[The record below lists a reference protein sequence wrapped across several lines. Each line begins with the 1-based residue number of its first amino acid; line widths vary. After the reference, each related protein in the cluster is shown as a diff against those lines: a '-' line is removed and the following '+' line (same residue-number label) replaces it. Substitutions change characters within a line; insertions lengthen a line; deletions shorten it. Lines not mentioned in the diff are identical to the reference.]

1 MRKGEAMDY
10 LNDLHEMCEVLSREL
25 GEANEKVRKNGGKL
39 SGSDLEYI
47 DRLTHA
53 IKSIKTTIA
62 MTEAE
67 DGGSYADGMQ
77 GGSYGMYPHWN
88 YGGSY
93 ARGRNARRDSM
104 GRYSSRGYS
113 RDQEMISE
121 LRELMED
128 APDERPGQEFQ
139 RFISKIEQMG

>member
-1 MRKGEAMDY
+1 MDY
-10 LNDLHEMCEVLSREL
+10 LKDLHEMCDILSREL
-25 GEANEKVRKNGGKL
+25 GEANEKIRQNGGKL
-39 SGSDLEYI
+39 TGSDAEYI
-47 DRLTHA
+47 DRITHA

-62 MTEAE
+62 MIEAD

-113 RDQEMISE
+113 MDDEMISE
-121 LRELMED
+121 LRDLMQN
-128 APDERPGQEFQ
+128 APDERTRKEFE
-139 RFISKIEQMG
+139 RFIQKIESM

>member
-1 MRKGEAMDY
+1 MKMLA
-10 LNDLHEMCEVLSREL
+10 DLKHMCEILEDEL
-25 GEANEKVRKNGGKL
+25 ANVNKKVDKSGGTL
-39 SGSDLEYI
+39 SGDDISYI
-47 DRLTHA
+47 DKLTHS

-113 RDQEMISE
+113 MDDEMISE
-121 LRELMED
+121 LRDLMHN
-128 APDERPGQEFQ
+128 APDERTRKEFE
-139 RFISKIEQMG
+139 RFIQKIESM

>member
-1 MRKGEAMDY
+1 MDY
-10 LNDLHEMCEVLSREL
+10 LKDLHEMCEVLSREL

-113 RDQEMISE
+113 MDDEMISE
-121 LRELMED
+121 LRDLMQN
-128 APDERPGQEFQ
+128 APDERTRKEFE
-139 RFISKIEQMG
+139 RFIQKIESM

>member
-1 MRKGEAMDY
+1 MDY
-10 LNDLHEMCEVLSREL
+10 LKDLHEMCDILSREL
-25 GEANEKVRKNGGKL
+25 GEANEKIRQNGGKL
-39 SGSDLEYI
+39 TGSDAEYI
-47 DRLTHA
+47 DRITHA

-62 MTEAE
+62 MIEAE

-113 RDQEMISE
+113 MDDEMISE
-121 LRELMED
+121 LRDLMQN
-128 APDERPGQEFQ
+128 APDERTRKEFE
-139 RFISKIEQMG
+139 RFIQKIESM

>member
-1 MRKGEAMDY
+1 MDY
-10 LNDLHEMCEVLSREL
+10 LKDLHEMCEVLSREL

-113 RDQEMISE
+113 MDDEMISE
-121 LRELMED
+121 LRDLMQN
-128 APDERPGQEFQ
+128 APDERTRKEFE
-139 RFISKIEQMG
+139 RFIQKLESM

>member
-1 MRKGEAMDY
+1 MDY
-10 LNDLHEMCEVLSREL
+10 LKDLHEMCDILSREL
-25 GEANEKVRKNGGKL
+25 GEANEKIRQNGGKL
-39 SGSDLEYI
+39 TGSDAEYI
-47 DRLTHA
+47 DRITHA

-62 MTEAE
+62 MIEAE

-113 RDQEMISE
+113 MDDEMISE
-121 LRELMED
+121 LRDLMHN
-128 APDERPGQEFQ
+128 APDERTRKEFE
-139 RFISKIEQMG
+139 RFIQKIESM

>member
-1 MRKGEAMDY
+1 MDY
-10 LNDLHEMCEVLSREL
+10 LKDLHEMCDTLSREL

-93 ARGRNARRDSM
+93 ARGRNARSDSM

-128 APDERPGQEFQ
+128 APDERTRQEFQ

>member
-93 ARGRNARRDSM
+93 ARGRNAKRDSM
-104 GRYSSRGYS
+104 GRYSRNGYS
-113 RDQEMISE
+113 RDSEMVSE
-121 LRELMED
+121 LREMMET
-128 APDERPGQEFQ
+128 APDERTRQEFQ
-139 RFISKIEQMG
+139 RFITKIESM